1 MTIFCT
7 VTSLFAEVKLGV
19 CGIPKY
25 GSESEFQKPNRTVP
39 NYFSNSEKSEFRNS
53 EFFQISEFLTLYRI
67 CFQDEMSL
75 VSATFGL

>member
-39 NYFSNSEKSEFRNS
+39 NYFSNSEKS
-53 EFFQISEFLTLYRI
+53 
-67 CFQDEMSL
+67 
-75 VSATFGL
+75 